1 VADTTVKVPCLVCIS
16 YSLLDRGSRVS
27 AQAPASI
34 AREPWGFVCR
44 ISVADRILCVFACI
58 AELRCHG
65 RMVAVESTPMH
76 RTITL
81 DDLERALRNLDRRLR
96 EELGVRALYV
106 FGSVARGEA
115 SLSSDVDLLVE
126 FHGAATFA
134 RFMDLKFLLEDTL
147 GVRVDLVTR
156 AGLREPLKPR
166 IESELRRVA

>member
-1 VADTTVKVPCLVCIS
+1 
-16 YSLLDRGSRVS
+16 
-27 AQAPASI
+27 
-34 AREPWGFVCR
+34 
-44 ISVADRILCVFACI
+44 
-58 AELRCHG
+58 
-65 RMVAVESTPMH
+65 MVAVEPTPMH

-81 DDLERALRNLDRRLR
+81 DDLKMALRNLDRRLR
-96 EELGVRALYV
+96 EELGVGALYV